1 MLSDVTFM
9 NVEIFAKG
17 SVYPNRA
24 GNQTLGFA
32 FYYQVRGKKKERKVI
47 KGNSEEELRNK
58 AIAFLSKLDKEYEN
72 EKNTVNVVNVTT
84 SPESINVIYKKEPE
98 HVNLTFK
105 EVGDIWYEDYKKRLN
120 KLRDGISY
128 SSLEG
133 RDLAYR
139 RICSYIGDLCI
150 TDVTQDVADNL
161 IEKSMI
167 KPDGTKYSFSYM
179 DKLQQTFHMIMR
191 YADEKKWY
199 DYQLKTTPLNILE
212 KADTDARF
220 LDREQIAEVLE
231 ILKDNDRYKIIVEL
245 IVASGLRQEEVFA
258 LHMSDFKPVNNK
270 DVEIHINKSVR
281 KMGEYQ
287 YEIVDFG
294 KTDTSRRVVTISF
307 STYEKVLNYYNSL
320 MKKETFKNKELRI
333 KNKTNDLIF
342 ANKEMKVINKKTFER
357 NFANYIKRQLNNL
370 DKTLDYEVTLHMFR
384 HSYASLMAETTPV
397 EVVAR
402 LLGDSI
408 STTEKNYY
416 SMSKNVKKNVSTSS
430 EDIMKSIEDINKSK
444 NEE

>member
-1 MLSDVTFM
+1 MLSDVTFT
-9 NVEIFAKG
+9 NVEIFSKG
-17 SVYPNRA
+17 SVYPNKS

-32 FYYQVRGKKKERKVI
+32 FYYKVGDKKKERKVI

-58 AIAFLSKLDKEYEN
+58 AIAFLSKLDREYEN

-84 SPESINVIYKKEPE
+84 NPEPINIIDKKEPE
-98 HVNLTFK
+98 FIKLTFK
-105 EVGDIWYEDYKKRLN
+105 EVGDMWYKEYGKRLN
-120 KLRDGISY
+120 KLREGISY

-139 RICSYIGDLCI
+139 RICSYIGNLCI
-150 TDVTQDVADNL
+150 TDITQDVADNL
-161 IEKSMI
+161 IEISMI
-167 KPDGTKYSFSYM
+167 KSDGTKYSFSYM

-199 DYQLKTTPLNILE
+199 DYQLKTTPLTTLE

-231 ILKDNDRYKIIVEL
+231 LLEDNERYKIIVEL

-258 LHMSDFKPVNNK
+258 LYMNDFKPVNNE

-281 KMGEYQ
+281 RMGEYE

-294 KTDTSRRVVTISF
+294 KTDTSRRIVTISF
-307 STYEKVLNYYNSL
+307 STYQKVLNYYNCL
-320 MKKETFKNKELRI
+320 IKKETSKNKELRK
-333 KNKTNDLIF
+333 KNKTTGLIF
-342 ANKEMKVINKKTFER
+342 ANKEMRVINKKTFER
-357 NFANYIKRQLNNL
+357 NFASYIKRQLKKL

-384 HSYASLMAETTPV
+384 HSYASLMAETTSV

-402 LLGDSI
+402 LLGDSVY
-408 STTEKNYY
+408 TTEKNYY
-416 SMSKNVKKNVSTSS
+416 SMSKNVKKNVSASS
-430 EDIMKSIEDINKSK
+430 KDIMKSIEDINKNK
-444 NEE
+444 GNE